1 MSKNKLWFFGWLHCW
16 FIREITFDLCYDFNW
31 THAKSKKYSNY
42 ADVRPINS
50 VPYFFIRIE
59 IKRRL
64 IAHIEGASNQCT
76 QPHEGICRKS
86 TNCIEYVSQIM
97 KSHFLGIRTCPA
109 CQTSA
114 RVSKLRVEIENET
127 DKRRFF
133 RVENEKEISK
143 GNVECQ
149 DQEW

>member
-1 MSKNKLWFFGWLHCW
+1 
-16 FIREITFDLCYDFNW
+16 
-31 THAKSKKYSNY
+31 
-42 ADVRPINS
+42 
-50 VPYFFIRIE
+50 
-59 IKRRL
+59 
-64 IAHIEGASNQCT
+64 
-76 QPHEGICRKS
+76 
-86 TNCIEYVSQIM
+86 M
-97 KSHFLGIRTCPA
+97 KSHILGIRTCPA

-149 DQEW
+149 DQE